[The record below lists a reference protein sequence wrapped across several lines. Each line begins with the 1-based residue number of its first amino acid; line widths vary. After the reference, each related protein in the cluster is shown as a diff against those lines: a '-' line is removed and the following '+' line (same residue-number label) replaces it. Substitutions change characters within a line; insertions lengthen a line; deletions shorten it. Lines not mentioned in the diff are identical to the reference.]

1 MEAAAR
7 EACGLPPRAHEK
19 ADEDDEENNAGNDRE
34 DEAGDGGG
42 QQETEGPPVHL
53 MEEASGSVGPGSLAA
68 LPDTLALTLVAPME
82 GMAVVARRTGTIFPP
97 RWLHPL
103 EFRHHDDGLTEIYY
117 ADVNYVDLA
126 DGVLTL
132 HFSNGDTFELGR
144 GQGAREAVAA
154 LRERLRRHKSA
165 S

>member
-1 MEAAAR
+1 
-7 EACGLPPRAHEK
+7 
-19 ADEDDEENNAGNDRE
+19 
-34 DEAGDGGG
+34 
-42 QQETEGPPVHL
+42 